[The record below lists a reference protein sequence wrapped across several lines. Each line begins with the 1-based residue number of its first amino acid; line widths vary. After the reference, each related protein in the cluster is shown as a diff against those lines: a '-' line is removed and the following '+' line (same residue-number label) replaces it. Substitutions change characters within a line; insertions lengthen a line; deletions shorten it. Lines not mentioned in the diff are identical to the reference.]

1 MIVVSDTSPIN
12 YLILIG
18 RIALLP
24 DLLGDVI
31 IPTAVFRELQAERTP
46 VIVREFIL
54 AMPGWMTVRT
64 ATLISDLDD
73 EKIDTGEREAILL
86 AEEIAADALLIDD
99 LAGREAALDRGL
111 FVIGTVGVLK
121 RAAEKGLIDFVA
133 ELQKLKSVGFR
144 LSVELEEDVVR
155 SLEND
160 LGNA

>member
-24 DLLGDVI
+24 DLFGDVI
-31 IPTAVFRELQAERTP
+31 IPAAVFRELQAKRTP
-46 VIVREFIL
+46 VIVREFVF

-64 ATLISDLDD
+64 AMLISDLED
-73 EKIDTGEREAILL
+73 ERVDTGEREAILL

-111 FVIGTVGVLK
+111 GVIGTLGVLK
-121 RAAEKGLIDFVA
+121 RAAEKGLVDFVA
-133 ELQKLKSVGFR
+133 ELQKLKSIGFR
-144 LSVELEEDVVR
+144 LSAELEEDFIR
-155 SLEND
+155 SLENNV
-160 LGNA
+160 GNA

>member
-1 MIVVSDTSPIN
+1 MIIVSDTSPVN

-24 DLLGDVI
+24 DLLGEVI

-46 VIVREFIL
+46 ALVREFML

-64 ATLISDLDD
+64 ATIVSDFDD
-73 EKIDTGEREAILL
+73 ERVDAGEREAILL
-86 AEEIAADALLIDD
+86 AEETAADALLIDD
-99 LAGREAALDRGL
+99 LAGREAALERGL

-121 RAAEKGLIDFVA
+121 RAAEKGLVDFGA
-133 ELQKLKSVGFR
+133 ELAKLRSAGFR
-144 LSVELEEDVVR
+144 LSGELEKELLR
-155 SLEND
+155 SLEDN